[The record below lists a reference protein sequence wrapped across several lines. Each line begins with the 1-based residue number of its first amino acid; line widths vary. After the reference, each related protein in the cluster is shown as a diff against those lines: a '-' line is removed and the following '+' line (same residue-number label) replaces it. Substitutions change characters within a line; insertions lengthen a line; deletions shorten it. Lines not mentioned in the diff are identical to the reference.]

1 MRRSLVL
8 LTATAMLCAACTGA
22 GDDEK
27 PRAEAVAAVRDAVT
41 ATSHTSARFT
51 STLTTPVVDPAKPPQ
66 VKASGSI
73 DLATGN
79 APMTVTHSSSAVGAE
94 EILYKERVYMR
105 PAVPM
110 NVAVELDD
118 RWGVDLRRTAE
129 THTPFRPPLNDPAY
143 TLQQV
148 ARMKDVRAEGT
159 ETVHGVPTERYRGT
173 LDHRTLTL
181 RLATESRENADL
193 LRDAYGSDLP
203 IAAQAWVDHHG
214 RLVQARFTLK
224 DRTVTHAVM
233 TLSFTDLGTPVPVTP
248 PSHDEDTAPLH
259 DQLPTGLTG

>member
-1 MRRSLVL
+1 MPSQFL
-8 LTATAMLCAACTGA
+8 
-22 GDDEK
+22 
-27 PRAEAVAAVRDAVT
+27 
-41 ATSHTSARFT
+41 F
-51 STLTTPVVDPAKPPQ
+51 
-66 VKASGSI
+66 
-73 DLATGN
+73 N
-79 APMTVTHSSSAVGAE
+79 
-94 EILYKERVYMR
+94 ERVYMR
-105 PAVPM
+105 PAVPTD
-110 NVAVELDD
+110 VAVELDK

-148 ARMKDVRAEGT
+148 AQMENVRADGT
-159 ETVHGVPTERYRGT
+159 ETVHGVPAKWYQGT

-181 RLATESRENADL
+181 RLAAQSRANADL

-203 IAAQAWVDHHG
+203 ITAQVWVDHHG

-233 TLSFTDLGTPVPVTP
+233 TLSLTDLGTRVLVAPL
-248 PSHDEDTAPLH
+248 SGDEDTAPLH